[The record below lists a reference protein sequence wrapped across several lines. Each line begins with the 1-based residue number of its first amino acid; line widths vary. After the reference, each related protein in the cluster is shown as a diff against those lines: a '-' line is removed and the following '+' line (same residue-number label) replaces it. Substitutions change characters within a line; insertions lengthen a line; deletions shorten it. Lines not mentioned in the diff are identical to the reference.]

1 MKLSETGRKSCDK
14 LFSEG
19 CEINSSDGN
28 GAWRAEREQPPESRF
43 GYDQSP
49 AGLLKKKRR
58 SPRKQPVRELKSGA
72 AARCEYSPVCSRLH

>member
-28 GAWRAEREQPPESRF
+28 GAWRAEREQRPESRF
-43 GYDQSP
+43 GYEKVQP
-49 AGLLKKKRR
+49 VLKKKREKKKKKKSKKAAGAGVEKRR
-58 SPRKQPVRELKSGA
+58 SSEM
-72 AARCEYSPVCSRLH
+72 

>member
-28 GAWRAEREQPPESRF
+28 SAWGAEREQRAESSF
-43 GYDQSP
+43 
-49 AGLLKKKRR
+49 
-58 SPRKQPVRELKSGA
+58 
-72 AARCEYSPVCSRLH
+72 RCEKVQLVL